1 MLKTDTVA
9 SRTKIAIKDL
19 DFYYGK
25 FKALKSINLD
35 IPERRVT
42 AFIGP
47 SGCGKSTLLRVLNR
61 MFELYPDQRAQ
72 GQVLLDGQDITG
84 LPSHALAR
92 RGLARTFQMVN
103 LFPELTA
110 LENVMQGFHRHMPTE
125 LLAGLL
131 QTVSYRKSQSDW
143 HTRAMDVLRILDL
156 QSLASV
162 QAQALPLG
170 QAKLLTVAIAMATQ
184 PKLLLLDEPAAGLS
198 HEESSRMMDL
208 VSSRVKTHCTVV
220 LVEHNMRLVGR
231 YCDRAVV
238 LQFGQKIFEGSPL
251 DLVHDSRVVNAYLG
265 TAGMGT

>member
-1 MLKTDTVA
+1 MTAILQIQNVSKQFDGLAALTDV
-9 SRTKIAIKDL
+9 SFEVQQGEL
-19 DFYYGK
+19 L
-25 FKALKSINLD
+25 AL
-35 IPERRVT
+35 V
-42 AFIGP
+42 GP
-47 SGCGKSTLLRVLNR
+47 NGAGKSTLFNAIAGV
-61 MFELYPDQRAQ
+61 FPPTK
-72 GQVLLDGQDITG
+72 GQILLDGQDITG

-110 LENVMQGFHRHMPTE
+110 LENVMQGFHRHMPSD
-125 LLAGLL
+125 LWSGLL
-131 QTVSYRKSQSDW
+131 KTASYRQSQSDW
-143 HTRAMDVLRILDL
+143 QTRAMDVLRNLDL

-251 DLVHDSRVVNAYLG
+251 DLVNDARVVNAYLG
-265 TAGMGT
+265 TAGMDT